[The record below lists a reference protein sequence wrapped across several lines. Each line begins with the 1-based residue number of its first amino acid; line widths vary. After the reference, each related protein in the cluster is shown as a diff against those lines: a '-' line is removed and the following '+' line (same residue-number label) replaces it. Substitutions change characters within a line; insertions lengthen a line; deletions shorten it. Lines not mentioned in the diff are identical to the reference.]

1 MVPHKWPLTCPTGI
15 LSPRGE
21 EEVTFIA
28 CEGLLLTCSLA
39 PLRGKGWGKG
49 SGWGYVL

>member
-28 CEGLLLTCSLA
+28 CEGLLLTFPS
-39 PLRGKGWGKG
+39 PFGERVSEGRVRG
-49 SGWGYVL
+49 YRL